1 MPDPGEQLLHL
12 LRQQLLALL
21 ASLRGSLAA
30 VLAGIGPVE
39 PPWSGT
45 AMDGHLLARAD
56 GTPPADPLAARVLE
70 LLDDLSTAASGAG
83 PSSVALYGWE
93 PTVGGAGT
101 SARGVAFAG
110 RTGTGAT
117 DLAVALVLDD
127 VSGTATG
134 AVVAS
139 GGTPAGTAI
148 PLGPGWTVTLAGRV
162 AGSLTISFTAA
173 GPPTVNGATAGD
185 TVTVTLTRAPAP
197 DPDVGVDGGPS
208 LTLGAISLTAGL
220 TVAADLTVTG
230 TGGLT
235 TSGGSVRLA
244 PDGLTA
250 LVPGLGPIPLD
261 LHLAADPSHGVT
273 LAGAT
278 TLQVRLPAQN
288 PLPGAT
294 VGPVDLTFT
303 VGTDGMEVGVTTAIA
318 LDLPGLPLHLAMSGS
333 GLSVPLSLGD
343 GPVVGF
349 DPSALSPVLADAGDV
364 AVALPA
370 VSGAGAVKRT
380 GPNQYAGALVVAIP
394 PLSASAFGILGL
406 DPLSFLVILGAT
418 FPPPGIQIGFGFAVS
433 GIGGI
438 VGVGRRT
445 DAAALA
451 AAVTDG
457 TAAGLLF
464 PTDPA
469 ADADRIIDALPALFP
484 AAPGRVV
491 AGPMFQLSWGGRLIS
506 LSAALIV
513 EVPSPV
519 RLTVLGKLVLALP
532 DPALPLVFLQVTFAG
547 QLDLGEPSVW
557 FLASLAGS
565 RIVGLPLTGDAYFLT
580 RGGDDPQFV
589 LTIGGFHPA
598 YSPPRGVPPLARLGM
613 DLSPDPLLDMR
624 AQAYFAVTSNTIQF
638 GARIDLVADL
648 EVCGLRG
655 FLGLD
660 VLVQL
665 DPFHFLA
672 EISAGISVQV
682 LGETL
687 VGIALDLSLAGPA
700 PWHVHGRGRV
710 DLFLFSASF
719 EFDEQWGD
727 PAPPPLTTPDVA
739 AFLAAEFAKPA
750 SWVASPP
757 DLTSSPVALSAAAHT
772 ALGAG
777 TVVHPHGSLAATQDR
792 VPLAITI
799 DRFEREPILPGCW
812 DIGSPVLGTGRPV
825 AGAVEVRKEFAAAAY
840 VSMSDDEQLSSPA
853 FQPFRAGLAFTP
865 GGVGMQDPTPRGAS
879 LAFEISLILDEASVT
894 PAGDWTVPGAA
905 ALLAAVSLAGTAR
918 ADHPTWWQVPAD
930 RIGMSPATFLAAD
943 PWVLATAADV
953 TPTPAASAVEA
964 AQAVAATVTADP
976 TRVLAV
982 VGAWE
987 VSA

>member
-21 ASLRGSLAA
+21 ASLRASLAD
-30 VLAGIGPVE
+30 VLAGIGPVD

-45 AMDGHLLARAD
+45 AMDGHLLARAG

-70 LLDDLSTAASGAG
+70 LLDDLSTAAAG
-83 PSSVALYGWE
+83 TAPTSVALYGWS
-93 PTVGGAGT
+93 PTVGGGT
-101 SARGVAFAG
+101 TAARGVAFAG
-110 RTGTGAT
+110 RTGTRAT

-127 VSGTATG
+127 VSGTPTG
-134 AVVAS
+134 SVVAS
-139 GGTPAGTAI
+139 GGTPVGAAI
-148 PLGPGWTVTLAGRV
+148 PLGPGWTATLSGSV
-162 AGSLTISFTAA
+162 AGSLTVSFTAD
-173 GPPTVNGATAGD
+173 GPPTVSGATAGD
-185 TVTVTLTRAPAP
+185 TVTLTLTRAPAP
-197 DPDVGVDGGPS
+197 GPDVGVDGGPS

-220 TVAADLTVTG
+220 AVATDLAVTG

-250 LVPGLGPIPLD
+250 LVPGLGPVPLNLD
-261 LHLAADPSHGVT
+261 LAADPTHGVT

-294 VGPVDLTFT
+294 IGPIDLTLA
-303 VGTDGMEVGVTTAIA
+303 VETDGVGITVTTAIA
-318 LDLPGLPLHLAMSGS
+318 LDLPGLPLHLGMSGS
-333 GLSVPLSLGD
+333 GLRVPLALGA

-349 DPSALSPVLADAGDV
+349 EPSALKPLLAAAGDV
-364 AVALPA
+364 ALSLPV
-370 VSGAGAVKRT
+370 VSGAGAVKST
-380 GPNQYAGALVVAIP
+380 GPNGYAGALVVAIP

-406 DPLSFLVILGAT
+406 DPLSFLVILGAS

-438 VGVGRRT
+438 VGIGRRT
-445 DAAALA
+445 DADALA
-451 AAVTDG
+451 AAVADG

-519 RLTVLGKLVLALP
+519 RLIVLGKLVLAMP
-532 DPALPLVFLQVTFAG
+532 DPLLPLVFLQVTFAG

-565 RIVGLPLTGDAYFLT
+565 QIVGLPLTGDAYFLT

-598 YSPPRGVPPLARLGM
+598 YSPPRGVPPLARLDM

-638 GARIDLVADL
+638 GARIDLVAGLD
-648 EVCGLRG
+648 VCGLRG

-660 VLVQL
+660 VLVQF

-672 EISAGISVQV
+672 DISAGISVRV

-687 VGIALDLSLAGPA
+687 LGIALDFSLGGPA
-700 PWHVHGRGRV
+700 PWHAHGRGSV

-719 EFDEQWGD
+719 EFDVQWGD
-727 PAPPPLTTPDVA
+727 PAPTPLAAPDVA
-739 AFLAAEFAKPA
+739 GILATAFAQPS

-757 DLTSSPVALSAAAHT
+757 DLTSSPVSLSAAAHT

-777 TVVHPHGSLAATQDR
+777 TMVHPHGSLAGTQDR
-792 VPLAITI
+792 VPLGITI
-799 DRFEREPILPGCW
+799 DHFERVPVAAQRW
-812 DIGSPVLGTGRPV
+812 DIGEPLLGAGRPV
-825 AGAVEVRKEFAAAAY
+825 AGAVEVRREFAAAAY
-840 VSMSDDEQLSSPA
+840 LSMSDDEQLSSPA
-853 FQPFRAGLAFTP
+853 FQPFRAGLEFTP

-879 LAFEISLILDEASVT
+879 LAFETSVILDEAST
-894 PAGDWTVPGAA
+894 APAGDWTAAGAA
-905 ALLAAVSLAGTAR
+905 ALLAAVSLAGAAR
-918 ADHPTWWQVPAD
+918 ADHPMWWQVPAD
-930 RIGMSPATFLAAD
+930 RIGVSPATFLAAD

-964 AQAVAATVTADP
+964 AQAVAAAVTADP
-976 TRVLAV
+976 TRALAV